1 MKENR
6 GKCPLWWCIP
16 VETQAALRKYQ
27 FDTYGYRLSMTR
39 SPDAGVSL
47 HVELEKVDQIGRIMR
62 QSPRSPRQGT

>member
-1 MKENR
+1 MIALFWILKPE
-6 GKCPLWWCIP
+6 
-16 VETQAALRKYQ
+16 EQAALRKYQ

-62 QSPRSPRQGT
+62 QSPRSPRQVT